1 MMNNQN
7 RLLEGRRVL
16 VTGGARGLG
25 YGFAQAIGQ
34 AGARVVIADVLE
46 ERVQQAACELQS
58 LGLDVQA
65 VTVDLAQPESI
76 RACITATLD
85 LLGGL
90 DGLVNNASITNS
102 GGKGCEDLSIDT
114 WDQVMQVNVR
124 GTWLM
129 TTACLPALRASGHGA
144 IVNLASDTP
153 LWGAP
158 NLLAYVA
165 SKGAIIAMTRS
176 LARELGADNI
186 TVNAI
191 APGLVLVEAT
201 AYVPEARHR
210 LYNDQRAIQRPQL
223 PEDVSGA
230 VLFALSDWDALKF
243 QADYD
248 PKFRR
253 AQMRYIGTGGTG
265 ISTDMNTIPSEHFTF
280 STMVIPAGHEGPP
293 HLHIDVEEVFF
304 VLRGKLKVVLEKDG
318 ERFETILTD
327 RDVISVPPGVYREEI
342 NIGDE
347 DALMCV
353 MLGAKKPITPTYP
366 PEHPLASIKRG

>member
-1 MMNNQN
+1 MMTALN

-25 YGFAQAIGQ
+25 YAFAQAIGR
-34 AGARVVIADVLE
+34 AGAQVVIADILA
-46 ERVQQAACELQS
+46 ERVQQSAAELVAE
-58 LGLDVQA
+58 GLTVYG
-65 VTVDLAQPESI
+65 VTLDLAQPDSI
-76 RACITATLD
+76 DACIAETTR

-102 GGKGCEDLSIDT
+102 GGKTCEELSLDT

-129 TTACLPALRASGHGA
+129 TKACLPALRASGHGA

-176 LARELGADNI
+176 LARELGGDNI

-230 VLFALSDWDALKF
+230 VLFALSDLARF
-243 QADYD
+243 
-248 PKFRR
+248 
-253 AQMRYIGTGGTG
+253 ITGQTLPVNGG
-265 ISTDMNTIPSEHFTF
+265 
-280 STMVIPAGHEGPP
+280 
-293 HLHIDVEEVFF
+293 F
-304 VLRGKLKVVLEKDG
+304 VM
-318 ERFETILTD
+318 
-327 RDVISVPPGVYREEI
+327 P
-342 NIGDE
+342 
-347 DALMCV
+347 
-353 MLGAKKPITPTYP
+353 
-366 PEHPLASIKRG
+366 